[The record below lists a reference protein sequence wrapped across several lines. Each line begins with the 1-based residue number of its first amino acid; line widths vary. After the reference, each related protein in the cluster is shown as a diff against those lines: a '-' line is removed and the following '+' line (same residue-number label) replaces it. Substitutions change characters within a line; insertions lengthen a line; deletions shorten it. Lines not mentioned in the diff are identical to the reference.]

1 MLMVI
6 GVIVALLV
14 VLIASAIRVMRE
26 YERGVIFFLGRF
38 YKVKGPGLIIV
49 IPVIQ
54 TAERVD
60 LRLVTMDVPTQDVIS
75 QDNVSVQV
83 NAVVYFRVM
92 DPEKAVINV
101 EQFYAATSQLAQ
113 TTLRSVLGKHD
124 LDEMLSER
132 DRLNA
137 DIQDILDKQ
146 TDQWGIKVSNV
157 EIKHVDLDDSMI
169 RAIAQQAEAERA
181 RRAKVI
187 HAEGEK
193 QAAENLVNA
202 AKELGEDPRAI
213 QLRYLQTLQ
222 GIAQE
227 NAKTIVFP
235 MPMDLLNNVVNAMGA
250 GSPGGQTSGEA

>member
-1 MLMVI
+1 MLMFAAILGGLLAAVI
-6 GVIVALLV
+6 IR
-14 VLIASAIRVMRE
+14 AIRILRE
-26 YERGVIFFLGRF
+26 YERGVIFQLGRF

-49 IPVIQ
+49 IPAIQ
-54 TAERVD
+54 QMVRID

-83 NAVVYFRVM
+83 NAVIYFRVI

-101 EQFYAATSQLAQ
+101 EEYYTATSQLAQ

-132 DRLNA
+132 DKLNA
-137 DIQDILDKQ
+137 DIQSILDAH

-187 HAEGEK
+187 HAEGEM
-193 QAAENLVNA
+193 QAAENLVKA
-202 AKELGEDPRAI
+202 AERLSADPRAI
-213 QLRYLQTLQ
+213 QLRYLQTLNSMAQQ
-222 GIAQE
+222 G
-227 NAKTIVFP
+227 NSNTIVFP
-235 MPMDLLNNVVNAMGA
+235 MPMDLLDMLKK
-250 GSPGGQTSGEA
+250 PGE